1 VEYINNLY
9 LPQKE
14 EVLNIKYDNDEE
26 KQYYDE
32 IFKLKY
38 VEYVNFVNFN
48 VKYNNE
54 IYTYENKIQIVD
66 ACFK

>member
-1 VEYINNLY
+1 LSGWY

-14 EVLNIKYDNDEE
+14 EVLNIKYKNDEE
-26 KQYYDE
+26 NKYYDE

-38 VEYVNFVNFN
+38 VEYVNFVNFS

-54 IYTYENKIQIVD
+54 IYSYENKLQIVD
-66 ACFK
+66 ACFT

>member
-1 VEYINNLY
+1 

-14 EVLNIKYDNDEE
+14 EVLNIKYENDEE
-26 KQYYDE
+26 NKYYDE

-38 VEYVNFVNFN
+38 VNFVNFS

-54 IYTYENKIQIVD
+54 IYSYENKLQIVD
-66 ACFK
+66 ACFT